1 MSQLRVTGNAIISGA
16 GQSLQLTSASDVYL
30 NVTRG
35 ASILNIGIDATSA
48 FYNTNTS
55 HKFFVNSGTI
65 NALTL
70 GSTGAAT
77 FSGVGN
83 RPVTIDGNVNIKA
96 DAGGWAMQHG
106 FTGSLGTERGGFGA
120 YGSADALSYYYI
132 GVYGAEKLKID
143 YTTGIAT
150 FSSSV
155 DATQF
160 SSIGRGTSFGYKLPD
175 WQIYNTTSGNRLTF
189 NNYSADLLTIAST
202 GAATFSSSV
211 TAGTQFIGSNTTT
224 DPTVGITTAT
234 VYALNGPSS
243 NNTFGIGIGAIRN
256 SAYDMWFQTGA
267 ANGGGYRWY
276 IGTNEKMTMSSTG
289 NVLIGT
295 TTDSGEKLQVN
306 GITKTNGL
314 SLGATTFSSNTT
326 MTSDYYFWEFTGGA
340 GVTLT
345 LYSSSGNNNTHFI
358 KNGSGVS
365 LTISGT
371 IYTLSSGAP
380 TSSITLA
387 AYKTIQLISRGGG
400 SWYIMYQTT

>member
-106 FTGSLGTERGGFGA
+106 FIGSLGTERGGFGA
-120 YGSADALSYYYI
+120 YGTADALNYYYVGI
-132 GVYGAEKLKID
+132 FGSEKLKID
-143 YTTGIAT
+143 YTT
-150 FSSSV
+150 S
-155 DATQF
+155 
-160 SSIGRGTSFGYKLPD
+160 
-175 WQIYNTTSGNRLTF
+175 
-189 NNYSADLLTIAST
+189 
-202 GAATFSSSV
+202 AATFLSSV

-267 ANGGGYRWY
+267 SNGGGYRWY
-276 IGTNEKMTMSSTG
+276 IGTSEKMTMSSTG

>member
-30 NVTRG
+30 NITRG
-35 ASILNIGIDATSA
+35 ASILNIGIDATGS
-48 FYNTNTS
+48 FYNTSTS
-55 HKFFVNSGTI
+55 HRFFTNSGTI
-65 NALTL
+65 TALTIASSGAATFISSVTATQGIFSNVSSITNADQSGARL
-70 GSTGAAT
+70 VISNTGSGGQAVNLVAGNPNVDQTGFSIAYGNTNFLRFNSTGAAT
-77 FSGVGN
+77 F
-83 RPVTIDGNVNIKA
+83 
-96 DAGGWAMQHG
+96 
-106 FTGSLGTERGGFGA
+106 L
-120 YGSADALSYYYI
+120 
-132 GVYGAEKLKID
+132 
-143 YTTGIAT
+143 
-150 FSSSV
+150 SSV

-189 NNYSADLLTIAST
+189 SNYSADLLTITS
-202 GAATFSSSV
+202 G
-211 TAGTQFIGSNTTT
+211 
-224 DPTVGITTAT
+224 
-234 VYALNGPSS
+234 
-243 NNTFGIGIGAIRN
+243 
-256 SAYDMWFQTGA
+256 
-267 ANGGGYRWY
+267 
-276 IGTNEKMTMSSTG
+276 G